1 MKKSVLLGI
10 TIILVFAL
18 IGCSMLPTG
27 DAAHEYDPDKVSEQ
41 FIEGNNRFAWDILRE
56 LNHEDKGEN
65 VFISPISISTALS
78 MTYQGAQG
86 NTKDEMGKVLG
97 YGDMDDET
105 LRESYREFLKYLV
118 AMDPEIDLNIANS
131 IWYREGE
138 AIEEE
143 FLEVNREVFDA
154 LVEELDF
161 SDEEAAD
168 IINAWIEDATEG
180 KIEEMLEGPIPGN
193 VIMYLINAIYF
204 KGDWTVPFEEEQ
216 SFDAIFNASSG
227 EQQEITMMRRNGS
240 VEYGEGEDYQSV
252 RLPYGE
258 EENTAMYVILPKDEG
273 RDINEFLGTMDE
285 EKWQD
290 IRGSVSSS
298 DDVELQIPRFEMEY
312 GIKSLKNAL
321 IRLGMEEAFDMYAN
335 FDGIR
340 PGIFIEDVLHK
351 AVIEVN
357 EQGSEAA
364 AATVVVVDESAAMD
378 PPSFIA
384 DRPFLFVIA
393 NEEADSILFMG
404 KVQSLE

>member
-143 FLEVNREVFDA
+143 FLNVNREVFDA

-216 SFDAIFNASSG
+216 SFDSMFNAASG
-227 EQQEITMMRRNGS
+227 EQQDIT
-240 VEYGEGEDYQSV
+240 
-252 RLPYGE
+252 
-258 EENTAMYVILPKDEG
+258 
-273 RDINEFLGTMDE
+273 
-285 EKWQD
+285 
-290 IRGSVSSS
+290 
-298 DDVELQIPRFEMEY
+298 
-312 GIKSLKNAL
+312 
-321 IRLGMEEAFDMYAN
+321 
-335 FDGIR
+335 
-340 PGIFIEDVLHK
+340 
-351 AVIEVN
+351 
-357 EQGSEAA
+357 
-364 AATVVVVDESAAMD
+364 
-378 PPSFIA
+378 
-384 DRPFLFVIA
+384 
-393 NEEADSILFMG
+393 
-404 KVQSLE
+404 

>member
-18 IGCSMLPTG
+18 IGCSVLPTG

-56 LNHEDKGEN
+56 LNHEDEGEN

-180 KIEEMLEGPIPGN
+180 KIEEMLDGPIPGN

-240 VEYGEGEDYQSV
+240 VEYGEGEDYQTV

-258 EENTAMYVILPKDEG
+258 KENTAMYVILPKDEG
-273 RDINEFLGTMDE
+273 QDINEFLGTMDE

-364 AATVVVVDESAAMD
+364 AATVVIVAESAVMD

>member
-56 LNHEDKGEN
+56 LNHEDEGEN

-180 KIEEMLEGPIPGN
+180 KIEEMLDGPIPGN

-240 VEYGEGEDYQSV
+240 VEYGEGEDYQTV

-258 EENTAMYVILPKDEG
+258 KENTAMYVILPKDEG

-285 EKWQD
+285 DKWQD

-364 AATVVVVDESAAMD
+364 AATVVIVAESAVMD

>member
-10 TIILVFAL
+10 IIILVFAL
-18 IGCSMLPTG
+18 IGCSVLPTG

-56 LNHEDKGEN
+56 LNHEDEGEN

-180 KIEEMLEGPIPGN
+180 KIEEMLDGPIPGN

-240 VEYGEGEDYQSV
+240 VEYGEGEDYQTV

-273 RDINEFLGTMDE
+273 QDINEFLGTMDE

-364 AATVVVVDESAAMD
+364 AATVVIVAESAVMD

>member
-1 MKKSVLLGI
+1 
-10 TIILVFAL
+10 
-18 IGCSMLPTG
+18 
-27 DAAHEYDPDKVSEQ
+27 
-41 FIEGNNRFAWDILRE
+41 
-56 LNHEDKGEN
+56 
-65 VFISPISISTALS
+65 
-78 MTYQGAQG
+78 
-86 NTKDEMGKVLG
+86 
-97 YGDMDDET
+97 
-105 LRESYREFLKYLV
+105 
-118 AMDPEIDLNIANS
+118 
-131 IWYREGE
+131 
-138 AIEEE
+138 
-143 FLEVNREVFDA
+143 
-154 LVEELDF
+154 
-161 SDEEAAD
+161 
-168 IINAWIEDATEG
+168 
-180 KIEEMLEGPIPGN
+180 
-193 VIMYLINAIYF
+193 
-204 KGDWTVPFEEEQ
+204 
-216 SFDAIFNASSG
+216 
-227 EQQEITMMRRNGS
+227 
-240 VEYGEGEDYQSV
+240 
-252 RLPYGE
+252 
-258 EENTAMYVILPKDEG
+258 MYVILPKDEG

>member
-10 TIILVFAL
+10 IIILVFAL

-56 LNHEDKGEN
+56 LNHEDEGEN

-180 KIEEMLEGPIPGN
+180 KIEEMLDGPIPGN

-240 VEYGEGEDYQSV
+240 VEYGEGEDYQTV

-258 EENTAMYVILPKDEG
+258 KENTAMYVILPKDEG

-364 AATVVVVDESAAMD
+364 AATVVIVAESAVMD

>member
-258 EENTAMYVILPKDEG
+258 EKNTAMYVILPKDEE

>member
-10 TIILVFAL
+10 IIILVFAL

-56 LNHEDKGEN
+56 LNHEDEGEN

-180 KIEEMLEGPIPGN
+180 KIEEMLDGPIPGN

-240 VEYGEGEDYQSV
+240 VEYGEGEDYQTV

-258 EENTAMYVILPKDEG
+258 KENTAMYVILPKDEG
-273 RDINEFLGTMDE
+273 QDINEFLGTMDE

-364 AATVVVVDESAAMD
+364 AATVVIVAESAVMD

>member
-56 LNHEDKGEN
+56 LNHEDEGEN

-86 NTKDEMGKVLG
+86 NTKDEMGNVLG

-180 KIEEMLEGPIPGN
+180 KIEEMLDGPIPGN

-240 VEYGEGEDYQSV
+240 VEYGEGEDYQTV

-273 RDINEFLGTMDE
+273 QDINEFLGTMDE

-364 AATVVVVDESAAMD
+364 AATVVIVAESAVMD

>member
-216 SFDAIFNASSG
+216 SFDSMFNAASG
-227 EQQEITMMRRNGS
+227 EQQDITMMRRNGS

-290 IRGSVSSS
+290 IRDSVSSS

>member
-56 LNHEDKGEN
+56 LNHEDEGEN

-180 KIEEMLEGPIPGN
+180 KIEEMLDGPIPGN

-273 RDINEFLGTMDE
+273 QDINEFLGTMDE

-364 AATVVVVDESAAMD
+364 AATVVIVAESAVMD

>member
-56 LNHEDKGEN
+56 LNHEDEGEN

-240 VEYGEGEDYQSV
+240 VEYGEGEDYQTV

-273 RDINEFLGTMDE
+273 QDINEFLGTMDE

-364 AATVVVVDESAAMD
+364 AATVVIVAESAVMD